1 MSETYQN
8 PPEGQYVRRGM
19 NTGRSEKLG
28 GKAACVGPYGLVER
42 HWVFLQV
49 KRHQV
54 EKQGLNPSKQVH
66 SCSYVETRLLGEG
79 MGQSKISWETIAIT
93 RVKH

>member
-1 MSETYQN
+1 
-8 PPEGQYVRRGM
+8 M

-54 EKQGLNPSKQVH
+54 EKQGLNPFKQVL

-93 RVKH
+93 